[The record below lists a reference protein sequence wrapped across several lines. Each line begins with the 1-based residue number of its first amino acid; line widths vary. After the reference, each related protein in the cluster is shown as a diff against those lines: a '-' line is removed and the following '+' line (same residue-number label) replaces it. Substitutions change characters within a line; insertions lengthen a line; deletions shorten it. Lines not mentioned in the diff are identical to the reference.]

1 MTIAYAGLN
10 GTTIGS
16 IERSVRAYLWY
27 HSGVWC
33 QFADHMS
40 VEEIDARAATAG
52 TRLLDEGHITAVNMG
67 HRTRTMHALVSQ
79 VTEEVMSDQRDVITL
94 DADIIRLAY
103 HIPAHVPE
111 GLEEEDMMGEFNDL
125 GIAFNSW
132 DHFLTDYRR
141 LALHLERHYEAT
153 LEQFKQAQR
162 PFLSTAYWRYAE
174 NFDQDQ
180 YFDGPEYRVTGVSDE
195 YTRNVR
201 TCLESSQ
208 AGLLVRVRGQITNI
222 STIRASYYSIG
233 WRCSATN
240 AEGDE
245 CGFITDVRQ
254 DDYNDDMISPP
265 RCGNDECGA
274 PPPVANFML
283 VEAPRSKERRIRR
296 AFIQE
301 EMVDSSDTP
310 TVLVEFRDSATKQV
324 EPGEVVTIV
333 GYVRSR
339 PTDSKSKKDRNR
351 ELYIVATGIE
361 SNEQSRDFVVAGE
374 RREEIEA
381 WAASQTWEQK
391 VETLT
396 KSFASEIHGRDKVKQ
411 GLILQQCGG
420 SHNTFGLRS
429 DIHVFMLGDP
439 GTGKSVL
446 VDYVRDMHPGS
457 RYLTG
462 ERATKAGLIAGMGT
476 SGELFGSSDKRI
488 IQPGALALTPPGAV
502 CIIDEAQHLGSQP
515 GDLLAELNTALEKQE
530 VSVSMTLKAK
540 IPTKTPVILVANPK
554 TDNAKF
560 DPTDAHRPIIDQA
573 NVKESTLSRMD
584 VVYFI
589 FDEGV
594 GAEEEFRRASSI
606 FDKMDGVDP
615 ASRSGEILP
624 RAFMRDFFSVA
635 RTFRNVVF
643 TDEAKRM
650 LVENQVAMRQANTE
664 DQVSQRRAAS
674 LARLAQAAAKLD
686 FSETVESRHAALA
699 IEAMSGAEQDRN
711 PTSIR
716 GALLKETRDMKA
728 HIWEAMM
735 LIHGHEGK
743 DVYEVM
749 EIHSLLPSVWNN
761 EWGTGPSMT
770 QVNTTLEALS
780 ADETHGRFGSIRRVK
795 KNQFAFTSG

>member
-10 GTTIGS
+10 NATILN
-16 IERSVRAYLWY
+16 IERSTRAYLWF
-27 HSGVWC
+27 HSAVWT
-33 QFADHMS
+33 QFSDHMTP
-40 VEEIDARAATAG
+40 EEIDVRADSAA
-52 TRLLDEGHITAVNMG
+52 TRLLDEGHITGTNMV
-67 HRTRTMHALVSQ
+67 HRARTMRTLVSQ
-79 VTEEVMSDQRDVITL
+79 VTEEVMPDQRDVITL
-94 DADIIRLAY
+94 DADVIRLAY
-103 HIPAHVPE
+103 HVPAHLPE
-111 GLEEEDMMGEFNDL
+111 GLDEEDLQNEFLDL
-125 GIAFNSW
+125 GLAFTSW

-153 LEQFKQAQR
+153 LEQFKQVQR
-162 PFLSTAYWRYAE
+162 PFLSAAYWRYAE

-208 AGLLVRVRGQITNI
+208 AGLLVRVRGQVTNI

-233 WRCSATN
+233 WRCCARN
-240 AEGDE
+240 ADGDE

-254 DDYNDDMISPP
+254 DDYNDDMITPA
-265 RCGNDECGA
+265 RCGNEECGA
-274 PPPVANFML
+274 TPPVANFML

-351 ELYIVATGIE
+351 ELYIVATGVE
-361 SNEQSRDFVVAGE
+361 SNEQSRDFVVGGE
-374 RREEIEA
+374 RRDEIMA
-381 WAASQTWEQK
+381 WASEIGWEQK
-391 VETLT
+391 LEALT
-396 KSFASEIHGRDKVKQ
+396 KSFAPEIHGRDNVKT

-420 SHNTFGLRS
+420 SENTFGLRS
-429 DIHVFMLGDP
+429 DIHSFIIGDP
-439 GTGKSVL
+439 GEGKSVL
-446 VDYVRDMHPGS
+446 VEYARDMHPS
-457 RYLTG
+457 TRYLTG

-476 SGELFGSSDKRI
+476 SGELFGSADKRI

-502 CIIDEAQHLGSQP
+502 CIIDEAQHLASQP
-515 GDLLAELNTALEKQE
+515 GDLLAELNTALEQQE
-530 VSVSMTLKAK
+530 VSISMTLKAK
-540 IPTKTPVILVANPK
+540 ISTKTPVILVANPK

-560 DPTDAHRPIIDQA
+560 DPTDAHRPVIVQA

-584 VVYFI
+584 LVFFI
-589 FDEGV
+589 FSRPV
-594 GAEEEFRRASSI
+594 GAEEEHRRATSI

-615 ASRSGEILP
+615 ASRSGDILP
-624 RAFMRDFFSVA
+624 RDFMRDFFAVA

-643 TDEAKRM
+643 TDEAKSL
-650 LVENQVAMRQANTE
+650 LVSNQVAMRSADRE
-664 DQVSQRRAAS
+664 EQVSLRRAAS

-686 FSETVESRHAALA
+686 FSETVEVRHSEFA
-699 IEAMSGAEQDRN
+699 IRTMNGAEQDRN

-716 GALLKETRDMKA
+716 GALLKETRDMKG

-735 LIHGHEGK
+735 LIHANEGK

-749 EIHSLLPSVWNN
+749 EIHALLPSVWDSD
-761 EWGTGPSMT
+761 WGNVPGMT

-780 ADETHGRFGSIRRVK
+780 ADETHGRWGSLRRVK